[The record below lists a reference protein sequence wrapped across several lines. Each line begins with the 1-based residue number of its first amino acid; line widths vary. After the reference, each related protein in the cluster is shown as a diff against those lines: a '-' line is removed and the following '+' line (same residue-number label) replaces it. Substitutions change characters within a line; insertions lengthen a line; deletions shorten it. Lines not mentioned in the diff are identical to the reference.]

1 MANLTNCMQ
10 SCLKHNLSQCLLLV
24 STSSISVLTTKSGE
38 FVVFLRNCVASM
50 CKLIYLNVKK
60 KKKNFFFFFFFNK
73 RIVPNKARIG
83 RHFSGNKYAYRDVY

>member
-1 MANLTNCMQ
+1 M
-10 SCLKHNLSQCLLLV
+10 
-24 STSSISVLTTKSGE
+24 LTTKSGE

-50 CKLIYLNVKK
+50 CKLKYLNVKK
-60 KKKNFFFFFFFNK
+60 KKKKKKKK